1 VQSGLAPGEWRLL
14 GWLEQQGIAYD
25 YYSDA
30 QLHSGTLP
38 LESYRVLVLTVH
50 PEYWSRQMYGRV
62 KQWVAERGG
71 KLLYLGG
78 NGLNCEVVL
87 EHDSIRCLSHVN
99 SFRYGLGG
107 SDDADPSRR
116 YDSRMHRT
124 LESEANLLGVAT
136 SDVGLMTAAPY
147 RVLHAEHWAL
157 SGTGLRNGDTFGHVT
172 LHERVPGGASG
183 HETDKITA
191 HSPAGIEHLAK
202 GENPDGGGA
211 DLVYYRQPSGGE
223 VFSVG
228 SMTWIPAL
236 FTDAAVSRITRNVLA
251 RFLNGA

>member
-1 VQSGLAPGEWRLL
+1 
-14 GWLEQQGIAYD
+14 
-25 YYSDA
+25 
-30 QLHSGTLP
+30 
-38 LESYRVLVLTVH
+38 
-50 PEYWSRQMYGRV
+50 MYLRV
-62 KQWVAERGG
+62 KQWVQERGG
-71 KLLYLGG
+71 RLAYLGG

-87 EHDSIRCLSHVN
+87 EGGAMRCLSHVN

-107 SDDADPSRR
+107 SHEDDPGQR

-136 SDVGLMTAAPY
+136 SDAGLMTAAPY
-147 RVLHAEHWAL
+147 RVLRASHWVFE
-157 SGTGLRNGDTFGHVT
+157 GTGLRDGDTFGHLT

-191 HSPAGIEHLAK
+191 SSPKFVEHLAK
-202 GENPDGGGA
+202 GENPGEGGA
-211 DLVYYRQPSGGE
+211 DLVYYRHPSGGE

-236 FTDAAVSRITRNVLA
+236 FTDAAVGRITRNVLEKWVEA
-251 RFLNGA
+251 GPR